1 MALCV
6 LCWGWYNETIK
17 IAAERGCAVM
27 DVELKYGFQP
37 ADFQPANLE
46 LARRMLEGHHQALRA
61 LMKQPDSRAKDLQ
74 ARHLLSVIDALD
86 WYVTNYDAIRRQFN
100 SGKIATLFTSHRGD
114 GP

>member
-27 DVELKYGFQP
+27 DVELTYGFQP

-46 LARRMLEGHHQALRA
+46 LARRMLEEHHQALRA
-61 LMKQPDSRAKDLQ
+61 LMKQPDSRAKDLR

>member
-1 MALCV
+1 
-6 LCWGWYNETIK
+6 
-17 IAAERGCAVM
+17 M

-46 LARRMLEGHHQALRA
+46 LARRMLEEHHQALWA
-61 LMKQPDSRAKDLQ
+61 LMKQPDSRAKDLR

>member
-1 MALCV
+1 
-6 LCWGWYNETIK
+6 
-17 IAAERGCAVM
+17 M

-46 LARRMLEGHHQALRA
+46 LARRMLEEHHQALRA
-61 LMKQPDSRAKDLQ
+61 LMKQPD
-74 ARHLLSVIDALD
+74 LLSVIDALD

>member
-1 MALCV
+1 
-6 LCWGWYNETIK
+6 
-17 IAAERGCAVM
+17 M

-46 LARRMLEGHHQALRA
+46 LARRMLEEHHQDLR
-61 LMKQPDSRAKDLQ
+61 

-114 GP
+114 SP

>member
-1 MALCV
+1 
-6 LCWGWYNETIK
+6 
-17 IAAERGCAVM
+17 M

-46 LARRMLEGHHQALRA
+46 LARRMLEEHHQPAGADETAR
-61 LMKQPDSRAKDLQ
+61 QQSQGPP

-100 SGKIATLFTSHRGD
+100 SGKIATLFTSRPGD

>member
-1 MALCV
+1 
-6 LCWGWYNETIK
+6 
-17 IAAERGCAVM
+17 M

-46 LARRMLEGHHQALRA
+46 LAQPNAGGAPSALRA
-61 LMKQPDSRAKDLQ
+61 LMKQPDSRAKDLR

-100 SGKIATLFTSHRGD
+100 SGQDRHPVHLPPGRRALTPCRAGQHVL
-114 GP
+114 